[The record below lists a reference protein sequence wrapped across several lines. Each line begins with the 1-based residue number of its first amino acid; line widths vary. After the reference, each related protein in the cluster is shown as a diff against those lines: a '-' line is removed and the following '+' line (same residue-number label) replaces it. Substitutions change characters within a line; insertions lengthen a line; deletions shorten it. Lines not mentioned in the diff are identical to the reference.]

1 MQVGWLGLGAMGA
14 PMAARAARAGHVVRG
29 YDVVPGRAAALAADG
44 VRPAG
49 TVAAAAGGADLIVIM
64 VATPG
69 QVEEALFA
77 PGGAAGAL
85 AAGSIVV
92 VMATVG
98 PEAVISAADRLAAG
112 GVAVVDAP
120 VSGGTARAAA
130 GDLLIMVSG
139 PQEPVARA
147 QPVLSALARSAPVVG
162 SSPGDGQ
169 RMKLVNQL
177 LCGVH
182 IAAAAEALAFA
193 EALGLTA
200 AECWRV
206 LREGAAASFML
217 DDRGA
222 RMAEGQF
229 EPARSALDI
238 FVKDMGLV
246 GAAAGTG
253 RGRGAAGRR
262 RAPALRPRPRPGPG
276 PPRRLR
282 ADRGPP
288 AGARCAGPGRRPR
301 VPCRLKTGSP
311 PAVRVVRAAAGWSSG
326 SRTLAA
332 GPESRRWSKVT
343 RMMR

>member
-14 PMAARAARAGHVVRG
+14 PMAARAARAGHAVRG
-29 YDVVPGRAAALAADG
+29 YDVVPGRAAFLAADG
-44 VRPAG
+44 VRPAD
-49 TVAAAAGGADLIVIM
+49 TVAAAVGGADLIVIM
-64 VATPG
+64 VATPE
-69 QVEEALFA
+69 QLEQALFA

-85 AAGSIVV
+85 AAGRIVV

-120 VSGGTARAAA
+120 VSGGTARAAS

-139 PQEPVARA
+139 PHEPVARA

-222 RMAEGQF
+222 RMVDGQF
-229 EPARSALDI
+229 EPAHSALDI

-246 GAAAGTG
+246 GAAAEQAGAPAFDPFRAG
-253 RGRGAAGRR
+253 HRRGPPGVRTLWPLQDTAWTAGLWWFLGMIIAFTAARLVLASIGIPRR
-262 RAPALRPRPRPGPG
+262 RA
-276 PPRRLR
+276 RLFWP
-282 ADRGPP
+282 PP
-288 AGARCAGPGRRPR
+288 ASGSLAEAPR
-301 VPCRLKTGSP
+301 V
-311 PAVRVVRAAAGWSSG
+311 A
-326 SRTLAA
+326 
-332 GPESRRWSKVT
+332 
-343 RMMR
+343 